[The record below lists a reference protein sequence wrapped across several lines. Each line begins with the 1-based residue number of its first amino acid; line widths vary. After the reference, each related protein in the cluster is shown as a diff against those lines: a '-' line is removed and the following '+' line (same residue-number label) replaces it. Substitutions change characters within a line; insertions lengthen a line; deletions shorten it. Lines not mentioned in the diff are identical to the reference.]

1 MWCIIARLIQNCS
14 TNAGNISVP
23 SCKAVYKIAV
33 EFTFIKCEFVWTYR
47 TNCGVFL
54 ISFYA

>member
-1 MWCIIARLIQNCS
+1 MIARIIQNFS
-14 TNAGNISVP
+14 TDAVNISVP
-23 SCKAVYKIAV
+23 SCKAVYKISV
-33 EFTFIKCEFVWTYR
+33 EFTFIKCEFLWTYR